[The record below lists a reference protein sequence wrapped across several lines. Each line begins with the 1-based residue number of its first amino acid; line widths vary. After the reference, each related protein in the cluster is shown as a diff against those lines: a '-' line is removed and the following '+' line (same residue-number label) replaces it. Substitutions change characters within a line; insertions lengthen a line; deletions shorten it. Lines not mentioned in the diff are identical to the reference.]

1 MRPADLYLRD
11 WQIGMRGESIIQMEK
26 HEIQIGQKPTA
37 EMLREVEK
45 ASSKPIRYTKDAP
58 KLTAEQLEEFA
69 PYYLV
74 DHNVYKPRK
83 VQISLRIDADV
94 LEAFKRQ
101 GDGYQTRIN
110 EALRNYVFG
119 TI

>member
-1 MRPADLYLRD
+1 MKT
-11 WQIGMRGESIIQMEK
+11 ETN
-26 HEIQIGQKPTA
+26 EIQIGQKPTA
-37 EMLREVEK
+37 EMLQEVEQ
-45 ASSKPIRYTKDAP
+45 ASKRPIRYTKDAP
-58 KLTAEQLEEFA
+58 RLSSEQLTEFA

-74 DHNVYKPRK
+74 NHNVYKPRK

-94 LEAFKRQ
+94 LEAFRKQ

-119 TI
+119 SV

>member
-1 MRPADLYLRD
+1 
-11 WQIGMRGESIIQMEK
+11 
-26 HEIQIGQKPTA
+26 
-37 EMLREVEK
+37 MLKEEEQ
-45 ASSKPIRYTKDAP
+45 ASKKPIRYTKDAP
-58 KLTAEQLEEFA
+58 KLSSEQLAEFA

-94 LEAFKRQ
+94 LEAFRKQ

-110 EALRNYVFG
+110 EALRSYIFG
-119 TI
+119 TT

>member
-1 MRPADLYLRD
+1 MK
-11 WQIGMRGESIIQMEK
+11 METS
-26 HEIQIGQKPTA
+26 EIQTGQKPTA
-37 EMLREVEK
+37 EMLQEVEQ
-45 ASSKPIRYTKDAP
+45 ASKRPIKYTKDAP
-58 KLTAEQLEEFA
+58 KLSSEQLTEFA

-74 DHNVYKPRK
+74 NHNVYKPRK

-94 LEAFKRQ
+94 LEAFRKQ

-119 TI
+119 SV

>member
-1 MRPADLYLRD
+1 MKT
-11 WQIGMRGESIIQMEK
+11 ET
-26 HEIQIGQKPTA
+26 HEIRIGQKPTA
-37 EMLREVEK
+37 EMLKEVDQ
-45 ASSKPIRYTKDAP
+45 ASKKPIRYTKDAP
-58 KLTAEQLEEFA
+58 KLSSEQLAEFA

-94 LEAFKRQ
+94 LEAFRKQ

-110 EALRNYVFG
+110 EALRSYIFG
-119 TI
+119 TT

>member
-1 MRPADLYLRD
+1 M
-11 WQIGMRGESIIQMEK
+11 QTEK

-37 EMLREVEK
+37 EMLQEVEQAAK
-45 ASSKPIRYTKDAP
+45 KPVRYTKDAP
-58 KLTAEQLEEFA
+58 KLTVEQLSEFA

-94 LEAFKRQ
+94 LEAFRKQ

-119 TI
+119 SV

>member
-1 MRPADLYLRD
+1 
-11 WQIGMRGESIIQMEK
+11 
-26 HEIQIGQKPTA
+26 
-37 EMLREVEK
+37 MLKEVEQ
-45 ASSKPIRYTKDAP
+45 ASKKPIRYTKDAP
-58 KLTAEQLEEFA
+58 KLSSEQLAEFA

-94 LEAFKRQ
+94 LEAFREQ

-110 EALRNYVFG
+110 EALRSYIFG
-119 TI
+119 TT

>member
-1 MRPADLYLRD
+1 MKT
-11 WQIGMRGESIIQMEK
+11 ET
-26 HEIQIGQKPTA
+26 HEIRIGQKPTA
-37 EMLREVEK
+37 EMLKEVEQ
-45 ASSKPIRYTKDAP
+45 ASKKPIRYTKDAP
-58 KLTAEQLEEFA
+58 KLSSEQLAEFA

-94 LEAFKRQ
+94 LEAFRKQ

-110 EALRNYVFG
+110 EALRSYIFC
-119 TI
+119 TT

>member
-1 MRPADLYLRD
+1 
-11 WQIGMRGESIIQMEK
+11 
-26 HEIQIGQKPTA
+26 
-37 EMLREVEK
+37 MLKEVEQ
-45 ASSKPIRYTKDAP
+45 ASKKPIRYTKDAP
-58 KLTAEQLEEFA
+58 KLSSEQLAEFA

-94 LEAFKRQ
+94 LEAFRKQ

-110 EALRNYVFG
+110 EALRSYIFG
-119 TI
+119 TT

>member
-1 MRPADLYLRD
+1 MKT
-11 WQIGMRGESIIQMEK
+11 ETN
-26 HEIQIGQKPTA
+26 EIQTGQKPTA
-37 EMLREVEK
+37 EMLQEVEQ
-45 ASSKPIRYTKDAP
+45 ASKRPIKYTKDAP
-58 KLTAEQLEEFA
+58 KLSSEQLTEFA

-74 DHNVYKPRK
+74 NHNVYKPRK

-94 LEAFKRQ
+94 LEAFRKQ

-119 TI
+119 SV

>member
-1 MRPADLYLRD
+1 M
-11 WQIGMRGESIIQMEK
+11 QMEK

-37 EMLREVEK
+37 EMLKEVEE
-45 ASSKPIRYTKDAP
+45 AAGKPVRYTKDAP
-58 KLTAEQLEEFA
+58 KLTSEQLAEFA

-94 LEAFKRQ
+94 LEAFKSQ
-101 GDGYQTRIN
+101 GEGYQTRIN
-110 EALRNYVFG
+110 DALRNYVFG
-119 TI
+119 TH

>member
-1 MRPADLYLRD
+1 M
-11 WQIGMRGESIIQMEK
+11 QTEK

-37 EMLREVEK
+37 EVMKEVEE
-45 ASSKPIRYTKDAP
+45 ASKKPVRYTKDAP
-58 KLTAEQLEEFA
+58 KLSPEQLSEFA

-94 LEAFKRQ
+94 LEAFRKQ

-110 EALRNYVFG
+110 EALRSYVFG
-119 TI
+119 SV

>member
-1 MRPADLYLRD
+1 MKT
-11 WQIGMRGESIIQMEK
+11 ET
-26 HEIQIGQKPTA
+26 HEIRIDQKPTA
-37 EMLREVEK
+37 EMLKEVEQ
-45 ASSKPIRYTKDAP
+45 ASKKPIRYTKDAP
-58 KLTAEQLEEFA
+58 KLSSEQLAEFA

-94 LEAFKRQ
+94 LEAFRKQ

-110 EALRNYVFG
+110 EALRSYIFG
-119 TI
+119 TT

>member
-1 MRPADLYLRD
+1 
-11 WQIGMRGESIIQMEK
+11 
-26 HEIQIGQKPTA
+26 
-37 EMLREVEK
+37 MLKGVEQ
-45 ASSKPIRYTKDAP
+45 ASKKPIRYTKDAP
-58 KLTAEQLEEFA
+58 KLSSEQLAEFA

-94 LEAFKRQ
+94 LEAFRKQ

-110 EALRNYVFG
+110 EALRSYIFG
-119 TI
+119 TT

>member
-1 MRPADLYLRD
+1 
-11 WQIGMRGESIIQMEK
+11 
-26 HEIQIGQKPTA
+26 
-37 EMLREVEK
+37 MLQEVEQ
-45 ASSKPIRYTKDAP
+45 ASKRPIKYTKDAP
-58 KLTAEQLEEFA
+58 KLSSEQLTEFA

-74 DHNVYKPRK
+74 NHNVYKPRK

-94 LEAFKRQ
+94 LEAFRKQ

-119 TI
+119 SV

>member
-1 MRPADLYLRD
+1 M
-11 WQIGMRGESIIQMEK
+11 QTEK

-37 EMLREVEK
+37 EMLQEVEQAAK
-45 ASSKPIRYTKDAP
+45 KPVRYTKDAP
-58 KLTAEQLEEFA
+58 KLTAEQLSEFA

-94 LEAFKRQ
+94 LEAFRKQ

-119 TI
+119 SV